1 MAVWGEERGTS
12 SSSSAATMIITVVVV
27 VVDIVVV
34 MVTTV
39 RNISIEIICFTGI
52 IIVIIIIIVVLVISV
67 SAVYSIPV
75 VVQTISRYAVTT
87 STIATTILPSS
98 VNVAIIVWW

>member
-1 MAVWGEERGTS
+1 MMAVWGEERGTS

-27 VVDIVVV
+27 DIVVV

-39 RNISIEIICFTGI
+39 RNVSIEMICFTGI
-52 IIVIIIIIVVLVISV
+52 IIVVIIIIVVLVISV

-98 VNVAIIVWW
+98 VNVAIIVKFW